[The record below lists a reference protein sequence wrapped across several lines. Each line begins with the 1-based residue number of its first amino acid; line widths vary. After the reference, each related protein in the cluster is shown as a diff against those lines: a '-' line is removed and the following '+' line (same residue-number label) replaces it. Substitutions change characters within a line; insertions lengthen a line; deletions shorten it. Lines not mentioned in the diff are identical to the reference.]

1 MYVSLNIPLRIIST
15 LCYTLVSRSHTWAL
29 HQGNLKQHA
38 YHRNTRKFISTFKA
52 IKLHTKTNLQ
62 KYFLPPRFLK
72 NIEDKSR
79 KLCNVGQS
87 KYLDRN
93 TSRKKIATQ
102 LAESDAIT
110 QPSGT
115 QTAYTTDSKMPTHP
129 RKKRRKNAV
138 HIYICTFAFILVHLV
153 ECNEIFQSGR
163 ISASLLLFA
172 SYPFILLE
180 HHRQR
185 HHYYQRLHQ
194 HYQHCWE
201 RQPHTKHRQHDQD
214 SQQYHPPQPPF
225 TFHPFRT
232 IKKHSCYSDWPGF
245 LNVKLPAWRYSVTN
259 I

>member
-1 MYVSLNIPLRIIST
+1 MYVSLNIPLHIIST

-93 TSRKKIATQ
+93 TSRKRIATQ

-115 QTAYTTDSKMPTHP
+115 QTASTIDSKMPTHP
-129 RKKRRKNAV
+129 RKKKRKNAI
-138 HIYICTFAFILVHLV
+138 HIHMYLCIILVHLV

-172 SYPFILLE
+172 SYPFILLD
-180 HHRQR
+180 HHRQH
-185 HHYYQRLHQ
+185 HHYHQ
-194 HYQHCWE
+194 TYLQ
-201 RQPHTKHRQHDQD
+201 KRQH
-214 SQQYHPPQPPF
+214 H
-225 TFHPFRT
+225 
-232 IKKHSCYSDWPGF
+232 
-245 LNVKLPAWRYSVTN
+245 
-259 I
+259 